1 LKKKATH
8 QESNEE
14 QKKHP
19 HITATTAHHIH
30 TLKAAGEYKNVM

>member
-1 LKKKATH
+1 LKKNATH

-19 HITATTAHHIH
+19 HIMATTAHIH

>member
-1 LKKKATH
+1 LKKNATH
-8 QESNEE
+8 EESNEE

-19 HITATTAHHIH
+19 HVTATTAHRH